1 VEVEVS
7 RDGNTLVI
15 QAGEIVW
22 ELDAMAPDGSPIAP
36 DAEGNLTL
44 KPGDSVGIDL
54 AGFGPDTP
62 VEVWLF
68 SIPVKV
74 QDLISDAT
82 GRSTGSFS
90 TPRGI
95 DPGAHRVVVKGSSPD
110 GNEVIVAFGIAV
122 NSTGGSGGS
131 MSILLTLAGSLV
143 LLALVGLLGWLR
155 RRPRETT

>member
-1 VEVEVS
+1 M
-7 RDGNTLVI
+7 VI

-22 ELDAMAPDGSPIAP
+22 ELDAMAPDGSPIAL

-44 KPGDSVGIDL
+44 KPGDSVGIDF

-74 QDLISDAT
+74 DDLTSDSA
-82 GRSTGSFS
+82 GRSTGSFP
-90 TPRGI
+90 TPQGI
-95 DPGAHRVVVKGSSPD
+95 DPGAHRVVVKGSSSE
-110 GNEVIVAFGIAV
+110 GKEIVVAFGVAV
-122 NSTGGSGGS
+122 DSTGGSGGS
-131 MSILLTLAGSLV
+131 LSILLAFAATLLLLSLI
-143 LLALVGLLGWLR
+143 GLFGWLR